1 MTLQTTEK
9 QVAEA
14 VIVQFD
20 FAPDMATAET
30 LSSVTSILAVN
41 QGDVDGS
48 DDVTITSVAIST
60 VSTQIAQCV
69 VSGGTSGERYKLTAV
84 VVTSAGQ
91 TLEADG
97 YLRVINT

>member
-20 FAPDMATAET
+20 FAPDMADAET
-30 LSSVTSILAVN
+30 LSSVTSILAAN
-41 QGDVDGS
+41 QGDIAAS
-48 DDVTITSVAIST
+48 TDVTITSIAIST

-69 VSGGTSGERYKLTAV
+69 VSGGTNGERYKLTAI

-97 YLRVINT
+97 YLRVVNT